1 MSHVVFPFY
10 RWEEMRQKV
19 NESQNVNEFQIIEI
33 ITVESSITTVYINMT
48 IIPGDSFP
56 GI

>member
-1 MSHVVFPFY
+1 MGGNKT
-10 RWEEMRQKV
+10 QKV
-19 NESQNVNEFQIIEI
+19 NESQNVNEFQIIEVVTI
-33 ITVESSITTVYINMT
+33 GSSITAVYINIT